1 MEEVFCDATSCV
13 MRNATTNMGRS
24 LFAICLGILVN
35 ITHGFCIS
43 NVAWTSKIDFHAIMI
58 FCRSKSLI
66 VETILLLLTTL
77 TSMICLFYHE
87 LEKALKLSLHFL
99 FEFGCNAIC
108 CNSKH
113 FYQDSFGIYF
123 QEKLEIQCKD
133 QFFLFV
139 LHSFFTLFYLF
150 CFDFVAKRNAHAH
163 AFESFAL
170 CIEAAWSVSSLFYCV
185 FEFENVMQNCF
196 DLLFFKLKQE
206 TTIQFLFLLNEWY
219 LRTAIFIFS
228 QFLLVHVLSL
238 FM

>member
-77 TSMICLFYHE
+77 TCMICLFYHE

-150 CFDFVAKRNAHAH
+150 CFDFVCSETQRPCTRFWKLR
-163 AFESFAL
+163 AL
-170 CIEAAWSVSSLFYCV
+170 YWSSLK
-185 FEFENVMQNCF
+185 CF
-196 DLLFFKLKQE
+196 FIILLCFWVWECYAKLLWS
-206 TTIQFLFLLNEWY
+206 F
-219 LRTAIFIFS
+219 
-228 QFLLVHVLSL
+228 VL
-238 FM
+238 